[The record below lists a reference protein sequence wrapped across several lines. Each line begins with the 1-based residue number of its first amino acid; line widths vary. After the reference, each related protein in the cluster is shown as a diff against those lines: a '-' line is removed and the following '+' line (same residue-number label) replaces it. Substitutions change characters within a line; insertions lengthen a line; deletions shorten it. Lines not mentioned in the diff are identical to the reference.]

1 MIAAAALVLAFAAPP
16 EFEYEPPGALL
27 PDSGTGLNEPKVFAP
42 GMRYPIE
49 DSPSYANSQV
59 YMHGGYLGPGGGQC
73 DAPNY
78 SYPWRDNYCESRSW
92 DMPLCPA
99 GQGHQGQD
107 IRPGTCTIDQHWM
120 SNAADGTV
128 TNIGSYSVYVTAADG
143 TRFDFLHGSQIAVS
157 NGQQLARE
165 ERIGK
170 VSNKFNN
177 TPTTIH
183 LHFNIKQDVGGVGFV
198 FVSPYMSLVKA
209 YEELLGISPNPP
221 QGSLD
226 GADCTAIRGWAQ
238 DVDAPEQAIEIAL
251 YFDGEAGDPNAVGV
265 QVLANEYRDDLC
277 DALGS
282 CEHAFTVAIPR
293 SLKDSTAHPVF
304 AYGVDAMGEGEDVAL
319 DLSPQAFTCDP
330 PAIPTGVRR
339 AIASPEVI
347 AAWAFSPFW
356 DAATVDTA
364 TFEAIEAWDP
374 VESTVE
380 LVRLDGG
387 ADVYLIDAGFR
398 RLIPDEDVAARWRFQ
413 LGEAE
418 VWTQAELD
426 ALPEGTDVRSEPF
439 LITDG
444 SQTALIDDPQCEEG
458 DTDPLCDL
466 VGEDEGSEEAEGTG
480 GDDGGISGGGIPA
493 SLGDEA
499 GCGCTASGRGGT
511 APWFLL
517 FAAGFLVRR
526 RRD

>member
-1 MIAAAALVLAFAAPP
+1 MIASALLVLAFAAPP
-16 EFEYEPPGALL
+16 DFEYEPPGALL
-27 PDSGTGLNEPKVFAP
+27 PDSGQGLNEPTVFAP

-73 DAPNY
+73 EAPNY

-120 SNAADGTV
+120 SNSEAGTV

-143 TRFDFLHGSQIAVS
+143 TRFDYLHGSQIAVS
-157 NGQQLARE
+157 SGQQVERE

-170 VSNKFNN
+170 VSNAFNG

-198 FVSPYMSLVKA
+198 FVSPYMSLVKS
-209 YEELLGISPNPP
+209 YEELLGIAPNGP
-221 QGSLD
+221 QGQLD
-226 GADCTAIRGWAQ
+226 GANCTAIQGWAQ
-238 DVDAPEQAIEIAL
+238 DPEAPDETVEVSL
-251 YFDGEAGDPNAVGV
+251 YFDGESGDPDAVGV

-293 SLKDSTAHPVF
+293 SLKDSQAHPVF
-304 AYGVDAMGEGEDVAL
+304 AYGGEGDDAAL

-330 PAIPTGVRR
+330 PPIPTGVRR
-339 AIASPEVI
+339 SIASPEVV

-356 DAATVDTA
+356 DAVTVDTA
-364 TFEAIEAWDP
+364 TLEAITAWDP
-374 VESTVE
+374 VESTVN
-380 LVRLDGG
+380 LVRVENST
-387 ADVYLIDAGFR
+387 DVYLIDAGFR
-398 RLIPDEDVAARWRFQ
+398 RLIPDEAVAERWRFQ
-413 LGEAE
+413 LGAAE
-418 VWTQAELD
+418 IWTQAELD
-426 ALPEGTDVRSEPF
+426 ALPEGTAVRSEPF
-439 LITDG
+439 LVTDG
-444 SQTALIDDPQCEEG
+444 TQTVLIDDPQCEE
-458 DTDPLCDL
+458 DDDDPLCDL
-466 VGEDEGSEEAEGTG
+466 TGEEGSEGTEG
-480 GDDGGISGGGIPA
+480 GDEVGSGLTTDGVPA
-493 SLGDEA
+493 TLGDEA
-499 GCGCTASGRGGT
+499 GCACNESDGRAGGGWM
-511 APWFLL
+511 ALFGLGLL
-517 FAAGFLVRR
+517 GLRR
-526 RRD
+526 RHNL